1 MNIYLLR
8 HGETE
13 SNSKKVY
20 YGKLNVELNDK
31 GKVQC
36 KAAGKRLQ
44 NIPFNKVYTSGMKR
58 AIQTAEI
65 ALSGKKVEL
74 IKDKRINEMNLGD
87 FEGKNY
93 EENQSQYP
101 EEWKKWT
108 EDWKGYA
115 PPKGESYVE
124 FYTRVKNFIEDIIK
138 LEDENILI
146 VTHGGVI
153 KSVYAYILGENLDL
167 FWKFGTKN
175 GDLTLIKYEY
185 GNFYID
191 SIVHCDE

>member
-13 SNSKKVY
+13 SNNKKVY
-20 YGKLNVELNDK
+20 YGKLDVELNQR
-31 GKVQC
+31 GKAQSE
-36 KAAGKRLQ
+36 AAGSKLKG
-44 NIPFNKVYTSGMKR
+44 IKFNKVYTSTMKR
-58 AIQTAEI
+58 AVQTAQVAVKNKEC
-65 ALSGKKVEL
+65 EF
-74 IKDKRINEMNLGD
+74 IKDERINETNLGV

-93 EENQSQYP
+93 EENQRDYP

-108 EDWKGYA
+108 ENWKSYA
-115 PPKGESYVE
+115 PPKGESYIE
-124 FYTRVKNFIEDIIK
+124 FYNRIKSFIEDIIK
-138 LEDENILI
+138 QDDENILI

-153 KSVYAYILGENLDL
+153 KSIYAYILGENLDL

-191 SIVHCDE
+191 FIVHCEE

>member
-8 HGETE
+8 HGQTE

-20 YGKLNVELNDK
+20 YGKLDVELNVK
-31 GKVQC
+31 GKAQC
-36 KAAGKRLQ
+36 EAISKRLKD
-44 NIPFNKVYTSGMKR
+44 IPFNKVYTSTMKR
-58 AIQTAEI
+58 AIHTAEI
-65 ALSGKKVEL
+65 ALSAKKYEF
-74 IKDKRINEMNLGD
+74 IKDERINEMNLGE

-93 EENQSQYP
+93 EENQKNYP

-115 PPKGESYVE
+115 PPNGESYIE
-124 FYTRVKNFIEDIIK
+124 FYNRIKSFIEDIINQ
-138 LEDENILI
+138 EDENILI

-153 KSVYAYILGENLDL
+153 KSIYAYILGENLDV

-175 GDLTLIKYEY
+175 ADLTLIKYEY

-191 SIVHCDE
+191 SIVHCE

>member
-20 YGKLNVELNDK
+20 YGKLDVELNQK
-31 GKVQC
+31 GKAQSE
-36 KAAGKRLQ
+36 AAGSKLKE
-44 NIPFNKVYTSGMKR
+44 IKFNKVYTSTMKR
-58 AIQTAEI
+58 AVQTAQI
-65 ALSGKKVEL
+65 AVKNKECEF
-74 IKDKRINEMNLGD
+74 IKDKRINEMNLGV

-93 EENQSQYP
+93 EENQRDYP
-101 EEWKKWT
+101 EEWKRWT
-108 EDWKGYA
+108 EDWKSYA
-115 PPKGESYVE
+115 PPKGESYIE
-124 FYTRVKNFIEDIIK
+124 FYNKIKGFIEDIIK
-138 LEDENILI
+138 QNDEDILI

-153 KSVYAYILGENLDL
+153 KSIYAYILGENLDL

-191 SIVHCDE
+191 SIVHCEE

>member
-8 HGETE
+8 HGQTE

-20 YGKLNVELNDK
+20 YGKLDVELNVK
-31 GKVQC
+31 GKAQC
-36 KAAGKRLQ
+36 EAIGKRLKD
-44 NIPFNKVYTSGMKR
+44 IPFNKVYTSTMKR
-58 AIQTAEI
+58 AVQTAEI
-65 ALSGKKVEL
+65 ALSAKKYEF
-74 IKDKRINEMNLGD
+74 IKDERINEMNLGE

-93 EENQSQYP
+93 EENQKNYP

-115 PPKGESYVE
+115 PPNGESYIE
-124 FYTRVKNFIEDIIK
+124 FYNRIKNFIEDIIK
-138 LEDENILI
+138 HDDENILI

-153 KSVYAYILGENLDL
+153 KSIYAYILGGNLDV

-175 GDLTLIKYEY
+175 ADLTLIKYEY

-191 SIVHCDE
+191 SIVHCE

>member
-8 HGETE
+8 HGQTE
-13 SNSKKVY
+13 SNSKRVY
-20 YGKLNVELNDK
+20 YGKLDVELNDE
-31 GKVQC
+31 GKTQC
-36 KAAGKRLQ
+36 EAAGKRLK
-44 NIPFNKVYTSGMKR
+44 NISFNKVYTSGMKR

-65 ALSGKKVEL
+65 ALYGKKVEL
-74 IKDKRINEMNLGD
+74 IKDERINEMNLGD

-93 EENQSQYP
+93 EENESQYP

-115 PPKGESYVE
+115 PPKGESYIE
-124 FYTRVKNFIEDIIK
+124 FYNRVKNFIEDIIK
-138 LEDENILI
+138 LEHENILI

-153 KSVYAYILGENLDL
+153 KSIYAYILGENPDL

-191 SIVHCDE
+191 SIVHCE